1 MTTPWRDGPRPEGA
15 DGAAQRPEQEGAARP
30 GVELGP
36 ADSGHGHGH
45 GHKHDHG
52 HGHKHEQEHG
62 HEHETGGGAQEAG
75 APRTGLDAVDR
86 VLARED
92 EISRLPVT
100 ERAAAYEDLHRELER
115 ILSEDPGKLPPGLV
129 AAPGGWPQR

>member
-1 MTTPWRDGPRPEGA
+1 MSAPWRGGRGGEDGPVRA
-15 DGAAQRPEQEGAARP
+15 DGATERPQQD
-30 GVELGP
+30 GVAHVGT
-36 ADSGHGHGH
+36 AHT
-45 GHKHDHG
+45 
-52 HGHKHEQEHG
+52 G
-62 HEHETGGGAQEAG
+62 HESPTGGGVQEAG

-115 ILSEDPGKLPPGLV
+115 ILSEDPGRLPHGLV
-129 AAPGGWPQR
+129 GPPGGWLQR